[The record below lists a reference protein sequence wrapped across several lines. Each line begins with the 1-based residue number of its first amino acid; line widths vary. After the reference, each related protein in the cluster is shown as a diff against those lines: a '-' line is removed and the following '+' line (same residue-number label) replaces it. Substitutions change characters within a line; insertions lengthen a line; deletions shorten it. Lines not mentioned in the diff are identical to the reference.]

1 MAAATCTCVSLG
13 QEPQP
18 ARERRPSVVACAMS
32 RLSTMA
38 AAMSFDE
45 MRDSLASTPPFGG
58 APLCGDGVVEITRV
72 DGDWD
77 EASYARA
84 AGLRDAPRSSSSRD
98 SSTFGDGSDYEELL
112 RLDED
117 NVKRGLS
124 ANAIRRLRRR
134 SVSARE
140 KIEDPITRGQ
150 TWVIDL
156 NFSLES

>member
-1 MAAATCTCVSLG
+1 
-13 QEPQP
+13 
-18 ARERRPSVVACAMS
+18 
-32 RLSTMA
+32 
-38 AAMSFDE
+38 
-45 MRDSLASTPPFGG
+45 
-58 APLCGDGVVEITRV
+58 
-72 DGDWD
+72 
-77 EASYARA
+77 
-84 AGLRDAPRSSSSRD
+84 D